1 MTEKKLTKIEKFE
14 MLLNY
19 DGVVADIPI
28 FVELIEHEIELTRK
42 KNAYKSVNKKKVAE
56 SNEIIKEIETVFNE
70 NPMMMFN
77 CSDIVR
83 HLNYKYSTQK
93 LSPQLKKMVE
103 NGILKET
110 IEKKIKYFQLV

>member
-19 DGVVADIPI
+19 EGVVADNPI
-28 FVELIEHEIELTRK
+28 FVELIEHEMELIRK
-42 KNAYKSVNKKKVAE
+42 KNSYKSVNKKKLAE
-56 SNEIIKEIETVFNE
+56 NEGVIKDIEQVFYDE
-70 NPMMMFN
+70 PTLMMS

-83 HLNYKYSTQK
+83 KTNYKYSTQK

>member
-19 DGVVADIPI
+19 DGAVAENPL
-28 FVELIEHEIELTRK
+28 FVELIEHEIELIRK
-42 KNAYKSVNKKKVAE
+42 KNSYKSVSKKKIAE
-56 SNEIIKEIETVFNE
+56 NEELIKEIESVFLD
-70 NPMMMFN
+70 NPVMLMT
-77 CSDIVR
+77 CSDVVR
-83 HLNYKYSTQK
+83 YLNFKYSTQK

-110 IEKKIKYFQLV
+110 IDKRVKHFQLV

>member
-1 MTEKKLTKIEKFE
+1 MTEKKVTKVEKFE
-14 MLLNY
+14 MLLAI
-19 DGVVADIPI
+19 DEVAENEML
-28 FVELIEHEIELTRK
+28 VEFIHHEMELLRK

-56 SNEIIKEIETVFNE
+56 NNEIIKEIETVFFDE
-70 NPMMMFN
+70 PTLMMS

-83 HLNYKYSTQK
+83 KLNYKYSTQK

-103 NGILKET
+103 NGVLKET